1 MTNISDGKGRREGF
15 AAFPRA
21 FPFEME
27 VIPVP
32 RRGLTKMAHCCVE
45 KS

>member
-1 MTNISDGKGRREGF
+1 MANISDGKGRREGLT
-15 AAFPRA
+15 AFPRT
-21 FPFEME
+21 FLFEME